1 MNRRE
6 DIYMNVPTTRL
17 IKMIGNLYQ
26 VEVNKNLKDRRITQS
41 QAEVLIYI
49 QIKNEQGKEVHQVDL
64 EQALH
69 LSNPTVTGILNRL
82 EEKGFVRR
90 VPSSENS
97 KFKSVII
104 TEDGKEELNKGK
116 KVIHRLEKET
126 LSCLEDE
133 EQKEINRLLKKI
145 WNHINAR

>member
-1 MNRRE
+1 
-6 DIYMNVPTTRL
+6 MNVPTTRL
-17 IKMIGNLYQ
+17 IKMIDNLYQ

-82 EEKGFVRR
+82 EEKGFVQR

-104 TEDGKEELNKGK
+104 TADGKEELNKGK
-116 KVIHRLEKET
+116 KVIHRLEEET

-133 EQKEINRLLKKI
+133 EKKEINRLLEKI